1 MGIIIL
7 NSDPE
12 AEAYAL
18 HVVHSIHP
26 YMATLM
32 HEL

>member
-1 MGIIIL
+1 MGIIML

-18 HVVHSIHP
+18 HVVHH